1 MISWICSGGAWS
13 TTSNTLNLRTE
24 SIGTAHASPL
34 CSCMEAYTEKMS
46 SKRTLCELYAICG
59 SQFSY
64 RLGNCY
70 CVQCSAYKDAGL
82 SAAREDMFTRA
93 SLLRQ
98 RFGSPE
104 EDPEADLKSD
114 VEPVSS
120 EDGSGHHEDPNEFL
134 EDLPKEVRDAELE
147 DDVLPPGHDQTRS
160 AENPTQ
166 AAKRAGRHGA
176 QGDRPAERGAGGHD
190 SPASP
195 PDSPG
200 PPPDGPPSG
209 VAKRSASRRG
219 RGGAPKTPERPSSA
233 PLAED
238 AQQSASPPSRAGS
251 STRHIQHHTPFAS
264 GSEQAAFRSQ
274 RPSSAAVLKS
284 RSEID
289 RLKRLSSDTIG
300 ARQPKSDLPLMKHS
314 PGSSRANSSA
324 QPTPEPPSPPSN
336 AGQASG
342 SGSDKHGL
350 VKEYRQS
357 LSPMG
362 ILGPGN
368 DRSAEPEQPG
378 SRPGQSQGR
387 RGEAGH
393 PEGSPRED
401 DNCRGL
407 RSIDRSGSL
416 HRSQESSR
424 GQRLGL
430 SEGSGSGEMQGR
442 RRRRHEG
449 GPGSPGSRG
458 IARRRSI
465 VARRSGSLA
474 MRMSQLAE
482 QQPSMHES
490 EAG

>member
-1 MISWICSGGAWS
+1 
-13 TTSNTLNLRTE
+13 
-24 SIGTAHASPL
+24 
-34 CSCMEAYTEKMS
+34 
-46 SKRTLCELYAICG
+46 
-59 SQFSY
+59 
-64 RLGNCY
+64 
-70 CVQCSAYKDAGL
+70 
-82 SAAREDMFTRA
+82 MFTRA
-93 SLLRQ
+93 TLLRQ

-104 EDPEADLKSD
+104 EDPEADLRSD

-120 EDGSGHHEDPNEFL
+120 DDGSGHHEDPNEFL

-176 QGDRPAERGAGGHD
+176 QGDRPSEHGPDAHD
-190 SPASP
+190 GPISP
-195 PDSPG
+195 PDSPS
-200 PPPDGPPSG
+200 PPPDRPPFG
-209 VAKRSASRRG
+209 AAKRSVSRKEH
-219 RGGAPKTPERPSSA
+219 GGVPEAPERPSSA
-233 PLAED
+233 PVAED
-238 AQQSASPPSRAGS
+238 AQQSARNLGRAGS

-300 ARQPKSDLPLMKHS
+300 ARQPKSDLPLMRHS
-314 PGSSRANSSA
+314 PASSRASSGA
-324 QPTPEPPSPPSN
+324 QCTPEPPSPPGN
-336 AGQASG
+336 AGQASS
-342 SGSDKHGL
+342 SGGDKHGL
-350 VKEYRQS
+350 VKGYRQS

-362 ILGPGN
+362 ILGPGD
-368 DRSAEPEQPG
+368 DRSAEPTQPG
-378 SRPGQSQGR
+378 SRPRQSEGGH
-387 RGEAGH
+387 GEAGH
-393 PEGSPRED
+393 PEGSPRENNNSRD
-401 DNCRGL
+401 L

-430 SEGSGSGEMQGR
+430 SEGSGSGEMQGPR
-442 RRRRHEG
+442 RRRRES

-458 IARRRSI
+458 LARRRSI

-490 EAG
+490 EASSDRQHGPRGE